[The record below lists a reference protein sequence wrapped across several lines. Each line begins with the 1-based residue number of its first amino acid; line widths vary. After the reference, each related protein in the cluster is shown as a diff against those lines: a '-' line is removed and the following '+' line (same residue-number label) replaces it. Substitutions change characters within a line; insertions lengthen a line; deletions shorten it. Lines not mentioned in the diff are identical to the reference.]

1 MPLLLGFLP
10 FLLLRRQHLLL
21 PPSLPRQVSSEKA
34 VVQRVRR
41 SSPARPRGILARRE
55 DDGSSLAPFPTLG
68 GRILCSVDPS
78 SPSSS
83 RLEQSSSSP
92 SPRLFFLFSAAGAPP
107 STPRMSRQKNQSII
121 DGGETH
127 DQYVQEWNERK
138 TRKDGQRKVLDSDDY
153 EDHLRWYDD
162 GIKHRLC
169 LKTQWTTRDAG
180 ELYDD
185 GSKNEA
191 YHDNIREL
199 QSGFREYGPLMNIIV
214 IFGAQQ
220 KHFEGSDVLSS
231 IPQTRDGEK
240 KPRETVKKF
249 VNKCRKLVCLL
260 GCASSADAYAPADP
274 MHSLASSSHVTS
286 SSRVVGEDEEEYD
299 EEDGED
305 EDDDKEQVEEEHE

>member
-1 MPLLLGFLP
+1 MGS
-10 FLLLRRQHLLL
+10 
-21 PPSLPRQVSSEKA
+21 PSPDPAIPA
-34 VVQRVRR
+34 VHWPDPVIPHAWS
-41 SSPARPRGILARRE
+41 SSPAAMATSVQCVHARRMVTALIE
-55 DDGSSLAPFPTLG
+55 RAHVCTTQLSWA
-68 GRILCSVDPS
+68 
-78 SPSSS
+78 
-83 RLEQSSSSP
+83 QSHPARATCPAWPP
-92 SPRLFFLFSAAGAPP
+92 SPQG
-107 STPRMSRQKNQSII
+107 MSRQKNQSII

-162 GIKHRLC
+162 GIKHL
-169 LKTQWTTRDAG
+169 
-180 ELYDD
+180 
-185 GSKNEA
+185 
-191 YHDNIREL
+191 
-199 QSGFREYGPLMNIIV
+199 
-214 IFGAQQ
+214 FGAQQ